1 MPGQAIPCQNCS
13 WKTKGG
19 YSGRPIVK
27 SPMGMRAVFEE
38 CADDCITVSGCL
50 SGYDCEGSVGFSA
63 LLCFEDSSYLAR
75 IFRWVIFMIW
85 THHCSIAYWLPSC
98 LAKAPIFVLLSKYR
112 RFSIQGP
119 WQNRPHPKYLA
130 DATPTEKVQH
140 LDQRDVGPKYCQEM
154 DRHEILQRTTR
165 SKGYVDDSDEFP

>member
-1 MPGQAIPCQNCS
+1 
-13 WKTKGG
+13 
-19 YSGRPIVK
+19 
-27 SPMGMRAVFEE
+27 MGMRAVFEE

-63 LLCFEDSSYLAR
+63 LLCFEDSSYIAR
-75 IFRWVIFMIW
+75 IF
-85 THHCSIAYWLPSC
+85 
-98 LAKAPIFVLLSKYR
+98 R

-165 SKGYVDDSDEFP
+165 GKGYVDDSNEFP